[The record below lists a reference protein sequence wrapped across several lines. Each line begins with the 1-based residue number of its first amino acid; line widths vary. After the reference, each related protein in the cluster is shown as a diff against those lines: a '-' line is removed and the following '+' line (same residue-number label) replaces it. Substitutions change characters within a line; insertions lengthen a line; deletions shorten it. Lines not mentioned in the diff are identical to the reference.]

1 MTESK
6 LQIRAKVLSAIV
18 DLQKPANRNPQS
30 ITNILGTLAEISDKN
45 TILET
50 VLKELKTE
58 TTDDKQH
65 ILFFIISEL
74 LDKNKVEEA
83 FLKELAN
90 PSVSDSIK
98 ANLINILRGLGN
110 HLNYDDYLNYLKNPE
125 EIIDADTTRLLSNAI
140 VNPEAQIDFLD
151 FINALPETEA
161 GMLLESLN
169 SDYDGDNLANIL
181 SPLILSKPRSEL
193 GLQAIKNIGAS
204 KSQLALSTLKN
215 VIDNVDDLKVQA
227 AAQKSINLLKLAGIK
242 EENTDEFYK
251 NILSSSPVFK
261 CYTNLPDGQGN
272 LGIIFSR
279 KTKYDYIQMFA
290 LVINDLDGIVDC
302 FGFNEISEPE
312 FERIVAK
319 FFSADQITEVDAE
332 FCKYML
338 INAEKITRLFY
349 DEIPYEY
356 IAWKTIIND
365 IPYKEL
371 NLTENAK
378 LIGLN
383 EFLLKQIYKTG
394 YFDKWFF
401 DSKSLLGD
409 FFRNIEKNKDLNS
422 VFEMNLDRLLN
433 EQITESLC
441 YRLVLTS
448 YLLRREGHSINADI
462 VYSLSFDSP
471 IRNIFFENIIK
482 KSIYEYFLNRKEQYY
497 STETAKSIFT
507 RKKEEERKKIDIN
520 FVETVLKEIEE
531 KWVENE

>member
-6 LQIRAKVLSAIV
+6 LQIRARVLSAIV

-30 ITNILGTLAEISDKN
+30 ITAILASLADISDKN

-50 VLKELKTE
+50 ILKELKTE
-58 TTDDKQH
+58 NTDDKQH
-65 ILFFIISEL
+65 ILFFMISEL

-90 PSVSDSIK
+90 PSVSDGIK
-98 ANLINILRGLGN
+98 SNLINILRGLGN

-169 SDYDGDNLANIL
+169 SDYEGDNLANIL
-181 SPLILSKPRSEL
+181 SPLILSKPCSEL
-193 GLQAIKNIGAS
+193 GLQAIRNIGAS
-204 KSQLALSTLKN
+204 KSQLALNTLKN
-215 VIDNVDDLKVQA
+215 VLENVDNLKVKA
-227 AAQKSINLLKLAGIK
+227 AAQKSINLLRLSGIK
-242 EENTDEFYK
+242 EDKTDEFYK

-261 CYTNLPDGQGN
+261 CYTNLPDGHGN

-279 KTKYDYIQMFA
+279 KNKYNYIQMFA
-290 LVINDLDGIVDC
+290 LVINDIDGIVDC

-319 FFSADQITEVDAE
+319 FFSADEITEVTAE

-338 INAEKITRLFY
+338 VNAEKITRLMY
-349 DEIPYEY
+349 DEMPYEY
-356 IAWKTIIND
+356 VAWKTIIND
-365 IPYKEL
+365 IPYTEL
-371 NLTENAK
+371 DLTQNAK
-378 LIGLN
+378 QIGLN
-383 EFLLKQIYKTG
+383 KFLLKQIYKTG

-401 DSKSLLGD
+401 DKRSILGD
-409 FFRNIEKNKDLNS
+409 FFTNIENSKNISLIFETDLNT
-422 VFEMNLDRLLN
+422 LLTPEIIN
-433 EQITESLC
+433 SLC
-441 YRLVLTS
+441 YRLILTS
-448 YLLRREGHSINADI
+448 YLLRAEGHSINADI
-462 VYSLSFDSP
+462 IYSLSFDSD
-471 IRNIFFENIIK
+471 IRKEFFENIIK

-497 STETAKSIFT
+497 SSDTAKSIFT
-507 RKKEEERKKIDIN
+507 RKKEEERKKIDIDYI
-520 FVETVLKEIEE
+520 ESVLREIEE
-531 KWVENE
+531 KWVEHE